1 MGTRVPN
8 KPVQESGGRV
18 IPVSARA
25 RSRCQGNGLL
35 DALPL
40 WVNLVLIVVSAILLA
55 LAAKVVVDS
64 AVALAQR
71 LGVSELV
78 VGLTVVAM
86 GTSAPELGVTLVAAY
101 QGQNEISVGNIVGS
115 NIFNIGFILGGAALI
130 RAIPAAKELVWRDAG
145 MLVGSS
151 ILLVLLVGLDL
162 TLSHLDGIILLT
174 VLMGYL
180 WVIFLQR
187 KGVAPIPDDVEE
199 LAPPTAHPVRE
210 TVRLVLGLASIGM
223 ASHLLI
229 LSATAVA
236 RDMGISEWVIAVTV
250 VAAGTSLPELATT
263 LAGFIRGH
271 LSVGVGNVL
280 GSDIFNLLG
289 VLGVAGLM
297 ENMQVQPQAQG
308 SLIALAAMT
317 VMTLVFLR
325 TGWQLTRR
333 EGLILVLVG
342 AFRWGLDFLPHFLG

>member
-1 MGTRVPN
+1 MPGVTGFRMGALP
-8 KPVQESGGRV
+8 
-18 IPVSARA
+18 
-25 RSRCQGNGLL
+25 RCRGNDHL

-40 WVNLVLIVVSAILLA
+40 WVNLVLILVSAVLLA

-78 VGLTVVAM
+78 VGLTVVAL
-86 GTSAPELGVTLVAAY
+86 GTSAPEFGVTLVAAY

-130 RAIPAAKELVWRDAG
+130 RAIPAGKELVWRDAG

-162 TLSHLDGIILLT
+162 TLSHLDGVILLL
-174 VLMGYL
+174 VLVGYL
-180 WVIFLQR
+180 WLVFLQR
-187 KGVAPIPDDVEE
+187 KGVAPSPDEVEE
-199 LAPPTAHPVRE
+199 LAPATAQPARE
-210 TVRLVLGLASIGM
+210 TVRLLLGLASIGM

-263 LAGFIRGH
+263 LAGFVRGH

-289 VLGVAGLM
+289 VLGLAGVI
-297 ENMQVQPQAQG
+297 EEMQIRPTAQG

-325 TGWQLTRR
+325 SGWQLTRR
-333 EGLILVLVG
+333 EGLLLVLVG
-342 AFRWGLDFLPHFLG
+342 AFRWGLDFFPQLLW

>member
-1 MGTRVPN
+1 M
-8 KPVQESGGRV
+8 
-18 IPVSARA
+18 
-25 RSRCQGNGLL
+25 

-40 WVNLVLIVVSAILLA
+40 WVNLVLILVSATLLA

-71 LGVSELV
+71 FGVSELV
-78 VGLTVVAM
+78 VGLTVVAL
-86 GTSAPELGVTLVAAY
+86 GTSAPEFGVTLVAAY

-130 RAIPAAKELVWRDAG
+130 RAIPSGKELVWRDAG

-151 ILLVLLVGLDL
+151 LLLVLLIGLDL
-162 TLSHLDGIILLT
+162 RLSHMDGVILLL
-174 VLMGYL
+174 VLAGYL
-180 WVIFLQR
+180 WLIFHQR
-187 KGVAPIPDDVEE
+187 KGAAPVPPEEVEE
-199 LAPPTAHPVRE
+199 LAPPTAHPIRE
-210 TVRLVLGLASIGM
+210 FIRLGLGLASVAM

-263 LAGFIRGH
+263 LAGFIKGH

-289 VLGVAGLM
+289 VLGVAGLIQ
-297 ENMQVQPQAQG
+297 NLDVRPAAQG
-308 SLIALAAMT
+308 SLIALSAMT

-325 TGWQLTRR
+325 SGWQLTRR
-333 EGLILVLVG
+333 EGLMLVLVG
-342 AFRWGLDFLPHFLG
+342 AFRWALDFMPHFLS

>member
-1 MGTRVPN
+1 M
-8 KPVQESGGRV
+8 
-18 IPVSARA
+18 
-25 RSRCQGNGLL
+25 

-40 WVNLVLIVVSAILLA
+40 WVNLLLILASAVLLA

-78 VGLTVVAM
+78 VGLTVVAL
-86 GTSAPELGVTLVAAY
+86 GTSAPEFGVTLVAAF

-130 RAIPAAKELVWRDAG
+130 RTIPAAKELVWRDAG
-145 MLVGSS
+145 MLVVSS
-151 ILLVLLVGLDL
+151 LLLVVLVGFDL
-162 TLSHLDGIILLT
+162 TLSHLDGAILLV
-174 VLMGYL
+174 VLAGYL
-180 WVIFLQR
+180 SLVFYHR
-187 KGVAPIPDDVEE
+187 EGTTPTPDDLEE
-199 LAPPTAHPVRE
+199 RTLPVVHPVRE
-210 TVRLVLGLASIGM
+210 SVRLALGLASIGM
-223 ASHLLI
+223 ASHILI

-263 LAGFIRGH
+263 LAGFVRGH
-271 LSVGVGNVL
+271 LAVGVGNVL

-289 VLGVAGLM
+289 VLGIAGLI
-297 ENMQVQPQAQG
+297 ENMEIRAAAQG
-308 SLIALAAMT
+308 SLIALAAMA

-325 TGWQLTRR
+325 TGWELNRR
-333 EGLILVLVG
+333 EGAILVLVG
-342 AFRWGLDFLPHFLG
+342 AFRWGLDFLPQILM

>member
-1 MGTRVPN
+1 M
-8 KPVQESGGRV
+8 
-18 IPVSARA
+18 
-25 RSRCQGNGLL
+25 

-40 WVNLVLIVVSAILLA
+40 WINLLLILVSAVLLA

-78 VGLTVVAM
+78 VGLTVVAL
-86 GTSAPELGVTLVAAY
+86 GTSAPEFGVTMVAAF

-130 RAIPAAKELVWRDAG
+130 RSIPSAKELVWRDAG
-145 MLVGSS
+145 MLVFSS
-151 ILLVLLVGLDL
+151 LLLVFLVGRDL
-162 TLSHLDGIILLT
+162 TLSHLDGVILIS
-174 VLMGYL
+174 VLVGYL
-180 WVIFLQR
+180 ILVFRQR
-187 KGVAPIPDDVEE
+187 KGVTPTPDDVEDRIPQAE
-199 LAPPTAHPVRE
+199 SQPVRE
-210 TVRLVLGLASIGM
+210 FVRLLLGLASIGM
-223 ASHLLI
+223 ASHILI

-263 LAGFIRGH
+263 LAGFVRGH

-297 ENMQVQPQAQG
+297 ENMEIRAAAQG

-317 VMTLVFLR
+317 VLTLVFLR
-325 TGWQLTRR
+325 SGWELTRK
-333 EGLILVLVG
+333 EGVVLILVA
-342 AFRWGLDFLPHFLG
+342 AFRWGLDFLPQFLS

>member
-1 MGTRVPN
+1 M
-8 KPVQESGGRV
+8 
-18 IPVSARA
+18 
-25 RSRCQGNGLL
+25 

-40 WVNLVLIVVSAILLA
+40 WVNLVLILVSATLLA
-55 LAAKVVVDS
+55 LAAKVVVDA

-78 VGLTVVAM
+78 VGLTVVAL
-86 GTSAPELGVTLVAAY
+86 GTSAPEFGVTLVAAF

-130 RAIPAAKELVWRDAG
+130 RSIPASKELVWRDAG

-151 ILLVLLVGLDL
+151 LLLVLLIGLDL
-162 TLSHLDGIILLT
+162 TLSHLDGIILLL
-174 VLMGYL
+174 VLVGYL
-180 WVIFLQR
+180 WMIFLQR
-187 KGVAPIPDDVEE
+187 KGVASVPEEVEE
-199 LAPPTAHPVRE
+199 LAGPTVHPVRE
-210 TVRLVLGLASIGM
+210 SIRLVLGLASIGM

-263 LAGFIRGH
+263 LAGFVRGH

-289 VLGVAGLM
+289 VLGLAGVL
-297 ENMQVQPQAQG
+297 ENMQIRPQAQG

-325 TGWQLTRR
+325 SGWELTRR
-333 EGLILVLVG
+333 EGLVLILVG
-342 AFRWGLDFLPHFLG
+342 AFRWGLDFLPQVLG

>member
-1 MGTRVPN
+1 M
-8 KPVQESGGRV
+8 
-18 IPVSARA
+18 
-25 RSRCQGNGLL
+25 

-40 WVNLVLIVVSAILLA
+40 WVNLLLIVVSAVLLA

-78 VGLTVVAM
+78 VGLTVVAF
-86 GTSAPELGVTLVAAY
+86 GTSAPEFGVTLVAAF

-130 RAIPAAKELVWRDAG
+130 RTIPAAKELVWRDAG

-151 ILLVLLVGLDL
+151 LLLVVLIGFDL
-162 TLSHLDGIILLT
+162 TLSHLDGVILLL
-174 VLMGYL
+174 VLAGYL
-180 WVIFLQR
+180 SMVFLQR
-187 KGVAPIPDDVEE
+187 RGVTPTPDDLEGRI
-199 LAPPTAHPVRE
+199 PVKVQPARE
-210 TVRLVLGLASIGM
+210 FVRLLLGLASIGM
-223 ASHLLI
+223 ASHILI

-263 LAGFIRGH
+263 FAGFVRGH
-271 LSVGVGNVL
+271 LAVGVGNVL

-289 VLGVAGLM
+289 VLGIAGLI
-297 ENMQVQPQAQG
+297 ENMEVRAAAQG
-308 SLIALAAMT
+308 SLIALAAMA

-325 TGWQLTRR
+325 SGWELNRK
-333 EGLILVLVG
+333 EGAILVLVG
-342 AFRWGLDFLPHFLG
+342 AFRWGLDFLPQVLM